1 MPTYLLT
8 IEDIRQVDQGIRVSP
23 GIRLSQ
29 TSDRPAIR
37 TMMQS
42 AALELRS
49 PDGIRH
55 QTTLVTYGVEVERG
69 ADGAIYLRGDPKDA
83 EIKITLPSDVPPEAC
98 KAGAELWLL
107 AD

>member
-8 IEDIRQVDQGIRVSP
+8 IEAVRPLDNGIRISP

-29 TSDRPAIR
+29 TADRPAIR
-37 TMMQS
+37 TMMQG

-49 PDGIRH
+49 PDGARH
-55 QTTLVTYGVEVERG
+55 RTTLVTYGVEVERS
-69 ADGAIYLRGDPKDA
+69 ADGAIYMRGNPSDA
-83 EIKITLPSDVPPEAC
+83 EIKLTLPSDLPTSMCA
-98 KAGAELWLL
+98 AGTEVWLL